1 MNGEQIHILV
11 ADDDREIVSIISEI
25 LRGAGYCVHAA
36 YDGTQAVEVFES
48 VGLHLVIMDV
58 MMPKQNGLAAVMKI
72 RERSNL
78 PILMLS
84 AKAEES
90 DRVIGLDIGAD
101 DYMVKPFYRE
111 ELLAK
116 VRSLLRRYFKL
127 GSAADNRTADV
138 LVYHDLVL
146 DRDAHRLTRA
156 GEEIRLT
163 ATEYK
168 IVELL
173 LSRPGRVFPAEE
185 IYERV
190 WNSDAYAV
198 ENTVMVHIS
207 RIRAKLE
214 INPEKPEY
222 LKVVWGVGYKI
233 EK

>member
-1 MNGEQIHILV
+1 MTAQDIHILV
-11 ADDDREIVSIISEI
+11 ADDDREIVGIIRDI
-25 LRGAGYCVHAA
+25 LQGAGYHVHAA
-36 YDGTQAVEVFES
+36 YDGAQAVAVCERIS
-48 VGLHLVIMDV
+48 LQLVIMDV
-58 MMPKQNGLAAVMKI
+58 MMPVQNGLTAVMRI
-72 RERSNL
+72 REHSNL

-90 DRVIGLDIGAD
+90 DRVIGLDMGAD

-116 VRSLLRRYFKL
+116 VRSMLRRYLQL
-127 GSAADNRTADV
+127 GSASDRTGGNV
-138 LVYHDLVL
+138 LTYHDLTL

-156 GEEIRLT
+156 GEDIRLT

-190 WNSDAYAV
+190 WQSDAYAV

-214 INPEKPEY
+214 INPDRPEY

>member
-1 MNGEQIHILV
+1 MNNEQIHILV
-11 ADDDREIVSIISEI
+11 ADDDREIVGILTEI

-36 YDGTQAVEVFES
+36 YDGAQAVEVFAS
-48 VGLHLVIMDV
+48 TCLHLVIMDV
-58 MMPKQNGLAAVMKI
+58 MMPKENGLSAAMKI

-116 VRSLLRRYFKL
+116 VRSLLRRYLKL
-127 GSAADNRTADV
+127 GSAADRTTADV
-138 LVYHDLVL
+138 LVYHDLTL
-146 DRDAHRLTRA
+146 DRSCHRLTRA